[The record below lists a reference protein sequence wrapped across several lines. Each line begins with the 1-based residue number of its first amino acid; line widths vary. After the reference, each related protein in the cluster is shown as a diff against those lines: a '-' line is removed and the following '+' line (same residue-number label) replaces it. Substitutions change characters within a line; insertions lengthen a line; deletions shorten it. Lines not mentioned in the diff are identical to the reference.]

1 MRIPLT
7 GGKTVNIVRV
17 PRLPG
22 QLERHS
28 IVQAS
33 FGPEGRI
40 FYPEFFLQKRE
51 GDRDRVMTN
60 FVSVKPDGT
69 DRRIT

>member
-1 MRIPLT
+1 MDCQSWYDLVRIPLT
-7 GGKTVNIVRV
+7 DGKTVNIVRV

-40 FYPEFFLQKRE
+40 LYPEFFLQSAK
-51 GDRDRVMTN
+51 
-60 FVSVKPDGT
+60 GT
-69 DRRIT
+69 ATG